1 MDNQTDGQSDR
12 WTIRQMDNQ
21 TDGQSDRWTIRQVDK
36 QFSSV
41 EQTDRWTN
49 GEFNKETIVNT
60 DVSLN
65 RQLKQQT
72 GGQTDRHM
80 ADYFELSQTYFG
92 QIGGQS
98 DSLSERHL
106 EKQPDKNSL

>member
-1 MDNQTDGQSDR
+1 M
-12 WTIRQMDNQ
+12 
-21 TDGQSDRWTIRQVDK
+21 DK

-49 GEFNKETIVNT
+49 GEFNKETFVNT

-72 GGQTDRHM
+72 GGETDRQYM

-92 QIGGQS
+92 QIGAQS

-106 EKQPDKNSL
+106 EKQSDKNSL

>member
-1 MDNQTDGQSDR
+1 
-12 WTIRQMDNQ
+12 MDNQ

-60 DVSLN
+60 DVWSN

-72 GGQTDRHM
+72 GGGKDRQYM

-92 QIGGQS
+92 QIVGQS
-98 DSLSERHL
+98 DSLSERNL
-106 EKQPDKNSL
+106 EKH